1 MNNKNLSSTIFD
13 KYTQDQLRELATIG
27 IAYYSSM
34 TMSSDD
40 LENSSANFMVFVLC
54 EVYKKGLLEV
64 FNKEELSNT
73 KNSYGAMVTGLDYT
87 RGKKKITESKK
98 LYAEAIDQLND
109 LLIEEEAFGRNEE
122 KIKMLKTAI
131 QETQTAQMWAARAIG
146 F

>member
-40 LENSSANFMVFVLC
+40 LENSSANFMVLVLC
-54 EVYKKGLLEV
+54 EAHKKGLLEV
-64 FNKEELSNT
+64 FNKEELSND

-109 LLIEEEAFGRNEE
+109 LLIEEEAFGKNKE

>member
-1 MNNKNLSSTIFD
+1 MNNKNFSSTIFD
-13 KYTQDQLRELATIG
+13 KYTQDQLKELATIG

-34 TMSSDD
+34 IMSSDD
-40 LENSSANFMVFVLC
+40 LENSSANFMVLVLC
-54 EVYKKGLLEV
+54 EAHKKGLLDV
-64 FNKEELSNT
+64 FNKEEPLNT
-73 KNSYGAMVTGLDYT
+73 KNSYGAMVTGLEYT
-87 RGKKKITESKK
+87 KGKKKITESKK
-98 LYAEAIDQLND
+98 LYAEAIDQLNG

>member
-1 MNNKNLSSTIFD
+1 MNNKNLSSIIFD
-13 KYTQDQLRELATIG
+13 KYTQDQLRKLANIG

-34 TMSSDD
+34 MMSGDD
-40 LENSSANFMVFVLC
+40 LENSSANLMILVLC
-54 EVYKKGLLEV
+54 EAHKKGLLEV
-64 FNKEELSNT
+64 FNKEELSND
-73 KNSYGAMVTGLDYT
+73 KNSYGAMVTGLEYT
-87 RGKKKITESKK
+87 KGKKKITESKK
-98 LYAEAIDQLND
+98 LYAEAIDQLNG

>member
-1 MNNKNLSSTIFD
+1 MNNKNLSSIIFD
-13 KYTQDQLRELATIG
+13 KYTQDQLRKLANIG

-34 TMSSDD
+34 MMSGDD
-40 LENSSANFMVFVLC
+40 LENSSANLMILVLC
-54 EVYKKGLLEV
+54 EAHKKGLLEV
-64 FNKEELSNT
+64 FNKEELSND

-98 LYAEAIDQLND
+98 LYAEAIDQLNG
-109 LLIEEEAFGRNEE
+109 LLIEEEAFGKNKE

>member
-1 MNNKNLSSTIFD
+1 MNNKNFSSTIFD
-13 KYTQDQLRELATIG
+13 KYTQDQLKELATIG

-54 EVYKKGLLEV
+54 EAHKKGLLEV
-64 FNKEELSNT
+64 FNKEELSND

-109 LLIEEEAFGRNEE
+109 LLIEEEAFGKNKE

>member
-1 MNNKNLSSTIFD
+1 MNNKNLSSIIFD
-13 KYTQDQLRELATIG
+13 KYTQDQLRKLANIG

-34 TMSSDD
+34 MMSGDD

-54 EVYKKGLLEV
+54 EAYKKGLLEV
-64 FNKEELSNT
+64 FNKEESLNI
-73 KNSYGAMVTGLDYT
+73 KNSYGAMVTGLEYT
-87 RGKKKITESKK
+87 KGKKKITESKK
-98 LYAEAIDQLND
+98 LYAEAIDQLNG